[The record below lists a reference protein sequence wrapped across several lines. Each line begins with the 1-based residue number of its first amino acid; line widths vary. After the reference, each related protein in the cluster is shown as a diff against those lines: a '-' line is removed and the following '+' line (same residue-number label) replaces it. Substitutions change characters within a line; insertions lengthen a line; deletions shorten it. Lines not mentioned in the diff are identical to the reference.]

1 MIGAESKNLQLLAH
15 NDLNGNGNGGEGMAL
30 QQTADGRRV
39 LYIAH
44 ERAPTFLTVVDVSEP
59 QNPRVVKQLT
69 NEDAVG
75 DIEAWLKGKGEK
87 SLQERSLPF
96 DVNFRSNSL
105 ALVGNT
111 LLVAIQNALGRS
123 GMTQGRV
130 PAGLTIYDVTRPEA
144 PRLLSFFDTSGPAS
158 PGVHFVWCVDG
169 QFAHISTGASDF
181 TPAHPVDNQF
191 YMIVDVRDPGRPAE
205 VGRWWLPG
213 QRAGEAT
220 TLERV
225 PGSMVNAFRL
235 HNALVMPERPD
246 RAYLGYIDGG
256 VVILDIADKARPRV
270 VGRCSW
276 YPPFTGFSHTVLP
289 LFARGLAVVSEEST
303 QDFAADFPKLIW
315 LLDIHNESHPVTVGT
330 APLPENV
337 NELCSRGGWFGA
349 HNIHENIPLPT
360 SAVLHDTVVGS
371 FFNGGV
377 RVYRFRDPLRPGAPP
392 TLEEVGFFIPPAPT
406 GSPKGV
412 VQIND
417 VYVDEQKLIYAV
429 DRYTGGLYILR
440 FTGSPPLG

>member
-1 MIGAESKNLQLLAH
+1 MVGAESKNIRLLAH
-15 NDLNGNGNGGEGMAL
+15 NDLNGKGNGGEGMAL

-44 ERAPTFLTVVDVSEP
+44 ERAPTFLTIVDVTEP
-59 QNPRVVKQLT
+59 QNPRVVRQLS
-69 NEDAVG
+69 NDDAVA
-75 DIEAWLKGKGEK
+75 DIEAWLKRQGEK
-87 SLQERSLPF
+87 SLQERALPF
-96 DVNFRSNSL
+96 DATFRSNSL

-111 LLVAIQNALGRS
+111 LFVAIQNALGRS

-130 PAGLTIYDVTRPEA
+130 PAGLTIYDVTQPQT

-169 QFAHISTGASDF
+169 QFAHLSTGAADF
-181 TPAHPVDNQF
+181 TPAYPVDNQF
-191 YMIVDVRDPGRPAE
+191 YMIVDVRDPSRPAE
-205 VGRWWLPG
+205 VGRWWFPG
-213 QRAGEAT
+213 QRADEAQK
-220 TLERV
+220 LERV

-235 HNALVMPERPD
+235 HNALVMPQRSD

-256 VVILDIADKARPRV
+256 VVILDIADKAQPRV

-289 LFARGLAVVSEEST
+289 LFDRGLAVVSEEST

-315 LLDIHNESHPVTVGT
+315 LLDIHDESNPVTIGT

-349 HNIHENIPLPT
+349 HNIHENMPLPT
-360 SAVLHDTVVGS
+360 SAILRDTIVGS

-377 RVYRFRDPLRPGAPP
+377 RVYRFREPLRVGAPP
-392 TLEEVGFFIPPAPT
+392 TLDEVGFFIPPTPA

-412 VQIND
+412 AQIND

-429 DRYTGGLYILR
+429 DRYTGGLYILQ
-440 FTGSPPLG
+440 FTGSPPLS

>member
-1 MIGAESKNLQLLAH
+1 MSEAESRNMRLLAH
-15 NDLNGNGNGGEGMAL
+15 NNLNGRGNGGEGMAL
-30 QQTADGRRV
+30 QQTTDGRRV

-44 ERAPTFLTVVDVSEP
+44 ERAPTFLSIVDVSEP
-59 QNPRVVKQLT
+59 HNPRMVGQLT
-69 NEDAVG
+69 NEDAV
-75 DIEAWLKGKGEK
+75 DAIEAWLRGKGEK
-87 SLQERSLPF
+87 SLQERPLPF

-130 PAGLTIYDVTRPEA
+130 PAGLTIYDVTQPET

-158 PGVHFVWCVDG
+158 PGTHFVWYVDG

-191 YMIVDVRDPGRPAE
+191 YVIVDVRDPSSPTE

-213 QRAGEAT
+213 QRVGDEQK
-220 TLERV
+220 LERV
-225 PGSMVNAFRL
+225 PGSAVNAFRL

-256 VVILDIADKARPRV
+256 VVILDIADKAHPRV

-289 LFARGLAVVSEEST
+289 LFERGLAVVSEEST

-315 LLDIHNESHPVTVGT
+315 LLDIHNESNPVTIGT

-360 SAVLHDTVVGS
+360 SAILRNTIVGS

-392 TLEEVGFFIPPAPT
+392 TLEETGFFIPPPPA
-406 GSPKGV
+406 GSAKGV

-429 DRYTGGLYILR
+429 DRYTGGLYILQ
-440 FTGSPPLG
+440 FTGSPPLS

>member
-1 MIGAESKNLQLLAH
+1 MVGAESKNMQLLAH
-15 NDLNGNGNGGEGMAL
+15 NDLNGQGNGGEGMAL
-30 QQTADGRRV
+30 QQTADGRRI

-44 ERAPTFLTVVDVSEP
+44 ERAPTFLSIVEVSDPHHP
-59 QNPRVVKQLT
+59 QMVGQLT

-75 DIEAWLKGKGEK
+75 AIEAWLQSQGGK
-87 SLQERSLPF
+87 SLQKRPLPF
-96 DVNFRSNSL
+96 EINFRSNSL

-111 LLVAIQNALGRS
+111 LFVAIQNALGRS
-123 GMTQGRV
+123 GITQGKV
-130 PAGLTIYDVTRPEA
+130 PAGLTIYDVTQPEV

-169 QFAHISTGASDF
+169 QFAHISTGAADF
-181 TPAHPVDNQF
+181 IPAHPADNQF
-191 YMIVDVRDPGRPAE
+191 YMIVDVRDPRRPTE

-213 QRAGEAT
+213 QRAGEAA
-220 TLERV
+220 TLARV
-225 PGSMVNAFRL
+225 PGSAVNAFRL
-235 HNALVMPERPD
+235 HNALVMPQRPD

-256 VVILDIADKARPRV
+256 VVILDITDKTQPQV

-289 LFARGLAVVSEEST
+289 LFERGLAVVSEEST

-315 LLDIHNESHPVTVGT
+315 LLDIHNEANPVTIGT

-337 NELCSRGGWFGA
+337 NELCGRGGWFGA
-349 HNIHENIPLPT
+349 HNIHENMPLPT
-360 SAVLHDTVVGS
+360 SAVLRDTIVGS

-377 RVYRFRDPLRPGAPP
+377 RGYRFRDPLKSGAPP
-392 TLEEVGFFIPPAPT
+392 TLEEAGFFIPPPPA

-412 VQIND
+412 IQIND
-417 VYVDEQKLIYAV
+417 VYVDEQKRIYAV
-429 DRYTGGLYILR
+429 DRYTGGLYILQ
-440 FTGSPPLG
+440 FTGSPPLS